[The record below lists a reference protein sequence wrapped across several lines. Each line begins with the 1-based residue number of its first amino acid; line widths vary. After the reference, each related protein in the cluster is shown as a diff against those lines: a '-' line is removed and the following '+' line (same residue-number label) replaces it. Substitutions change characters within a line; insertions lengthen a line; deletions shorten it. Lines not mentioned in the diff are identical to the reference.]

1 MKVKGPIMYEY
12 YFKGSR
18 NYVHGTTMFESF
30 CNILR
35 EMNISTFEVK
45 DIKFHRELYNNGK
58 IFINTQL
65 TERKDID
72 LKDLKASMS
81 IITEEKPINIYL
93 FANQD
98 SKVLKRRDDNTHL
111 YIKRIIKNND
121 YESKS
126 KLINVKDFIAL
137 ITALV
142 EVNKQTHIKTIN
154 DIKKEYKYRWVFSKN
169 FFVNLN
175 LGFPEEIEVKNNHL
189 GHKKDKEGKIFTSN
203 RIDYLLGK
211 KRYGINM
218 YFTYFKK

>member
-98 SKVLKRRDDNTHL
+98 SK
-111 YIKRIIKNND
+111 
-121 YESKS
+121 S
-126 KLINVKDFIAL
+126 
-137 ITALV
+137 
-142 EVNKQTHIKTIN
+142 
-154 DIKKEYKYRWVFSKN
+154 
-169 FFVNLN
+169 
-175 LGFPEEIEVKNNHL
+175 EI
-189 GHKKDKEGKIFTSN
+189 
-203 RIDYLLGK
+203 
-211 KRYGINM
+211 
-218 YFTYFKK
+218 